1 MWPLCPGTCTRAPG
15 QRSDRP
21 FSVTS
26 PTSKTEL
33 VADRFRHPFR
43 GATHV
48 PTSAPEGQ
56 RSAATFIFEGASGGV
71 ERREKGR
78 RPPSPQDGAG
88 LPQERGATGP
98 SLSPPPPQ
106 KPKSRRSAAVT
117 CPGEGDMSP
126 PRPQKGSTLPR
137 LSFSRERAGES
148 RGVRRA
154 DRPLL
159 PRTVQ
164 DCPRREERQPFSVL
178 FSPEVLLAF
187 CPC

>member
-1 MWPLCPGTCTRAPG
+1 
-15 QRSDRP
+15 
-21 FSVTS
+21 
-26 PTSKTEL
+26 
-33 VADRFRHPFR
+33 
-43 GATHV
+43 
-48 PTSAPEGQ
+48 
-56 RSAATFIFEGASGGV
+56 
-71 ERREKGR
+71 
-78 RPPSPQDGAG
+78 
-88 LPQERGATGP
+88 
-98 SLSPPPPQ
+98 
-106 KPKSRRSAAVT
+106 
-117 CPGEGDMSP
+117 MSP

-154 DRPLL
+154 DGPLL